1 MAERVVDIDEVRSS
15 ILLPPTMKE
24 ESSFEAY
31 KERQQWA
38 REVANKLNVE
48 LDEGAEFFIVPVYNE
63 KGEEIRKEFIP
74 ARPEIPL
81 VDEKGNPTKD
91 TISAEDAIEAARK
104 HPGETLRAA
113 KQKLKQRPSL

>member
-1 MAERVVDIDEVRSS
+1 
-15 ILLPPTMKE
+15 MKE

-74 ARPEIPL
+74 ARANIPL
-81 VDEKGNPTKD
+81 ADEKGNLTNN
-91 TISAEDAIEAARK
+91 TISAEDAIEAVRRY
-104 HPGETLRAA
+104 PGETLRAA
-113 KQKLKQRPSL
+113 KQKLARD